1 MKRSNR
7 TDIEVSAPRKTKKKS
22 DYAKTIK
29 LLYGIAIVLAVAT
42 LAVVGIKT
50 YQDLSAERSAQ
61 KLLTAYKEMETPA
74 PSATP
79 AVTATPEAAATVTPE
94 VLPSASPAA
103 ETEGSSAETPDY
115 DDAAASHM
123 LDDGSHEGV
132 DETADYIQPD
142 APSISESEEIIQKV
156 LKAVGDDGVIGTIEI
171 PKTEQEY
178 PIIGKWSYD
187 LLKISVC
194 RYQGP
199 GVNQPG
205 NLVVIGHN
213 YKSGAH
219 FGNLDEL
226 KVGDE
231 LYLTGTDGK
240 RVRYEIYETETVL
253 PDKFEA
259 LNPYRGE
266 AGLTLMTCQNNGN
279 YRLIVRCTQKDA
291 PASVSAASQS

>member
-1 MKRSNR
+1 MKRTR
-7 TDIEVSAPRKTKKKS
+7 TETEIGAGAPRKVKKKS

-29 LLYGIAIVLAVAT
+29 LLYGIAIGLAVAT

-50 YQDLSAERSAQ
+50 YQDLSAEKSAQ
-61 KLLTAYKEMETPA
+61 KLLTAYKEMETTPA
-74 PSATP
+74 PTATPDATAVPVTVQAATP
-79 AVTATPEAAATVTPE
+79 APTSTPEPG
-94 VLPSASPAA
+94 
-103 ETEGSSAETPDY
+103 EGTSAETPDF
-115 DDAAASHM
+115 DEAAASHR
-123 LDDGSHEGV
+123 LDDGSDENV
-132 DETADYIQPD
+132 DETASYVQPE
-142 APSISESEEIIQKV
+142 APSVSENEEIIQKV

-171 PKTEQEY
+171 TKTEQEY

-187 LLKISVC
+187 LLKVSVC

-219 FGNLDEL
+219 FGRLDEL
-226 KVGDE
+226 EIGDE

-240 RVRYEIYETETVL
+240 RVRYEVYEIETVL

-279 YRLIVRCTQKDA
+279 YRRIVRCVQKEA
-291 PASVSAASQS
+291 PASVNASAHS